1 MKHIAFLLSLLI
13 ISAQTYS
20 QDFLVTHKGDT
31 LRGEINIRDKKILL
45 KQAGSS
51 LKIFPADDVA
61 YLSSGKYNG
70 LVVHCDLIIY
80 SDKIDVVQKWN
91 FNGGGISDTVLVLKE
106 IFSTTKMNLYEVFD
120 KDRTVHYFVKK
131 PTDTL
136 PVQMMVHYFIE
147 GNGDY
152 SFSRNNAMVSQIT
165 QQRIYADQLRVIMAD
180 CPKINQDDLEML
192 DYRSYSLKKIIRRYN
207 KCK

>member
-1 MKHIAFLLSLLI
+1 MKQLLATLLFLSTFLFG
-13 ISAQTYS
+13 YS

-31 LRGEINIRDKKILL
+31 LRGNIKIIN
-45 KQAGSS
+45 KQ
-51 LKIFPADDVA
+51 IFVTQPGEAPDFLDADEVA
-61 YLSSGKYNG
+61 YLSTGKHEG
-70 LVVHCDLIIY
+70 LVIHCGLIIY

-91 FNGGGISDTVLVLKE
+91 FNGGGVSDTVLVLKE
-106 IFSTTKMNLYEVFD
+106 IFSTPRMNLYEVFD

-131 PTDTL
+131 PTDSL
-136 PVQMMVHYFIE
+136 PVQMMVHYFVE

-152 SFSRNNAMVSQIT
+152 SSSRNNAMLSMIT
-165 QQRIYADQLRVIMAD
+165 QQRIYADQLRVLMAD

-192 DYRSYSLKKIIRRYN
+192 DYRSYSFKKIIRRYN